1 VRVVFMGSPEFAVPS
16 LRRLLADHE
25 VVGVVTQPDR
35 PAGRGRTPRPPP
47 VKTVALEAGVPF
59 MQPPRLRDAGAVE
72 TLRHWAPDLILVAA
86 YGQILRPE
94 VLAIPRHGCLNV
106 HASLLPRWRGAAPV
120 QAAILYG
127 DDVTGVTVMQ
137 MDPGMDTGPIVAQ
150 KDLPIQPDD
159 TGATLSARLAT
170 AGAELLQTTLP
181 VYATGSLQPQPQNEA
196 QVTYAPLLMK
206 SDGALDL
213 QRSAA
218 YLARQVRAFE
228 PWPGSYLEWEGA
240 RLVIR
245 RAHAEGREPQ
255 EIGRVSL
262 TDGLPSV
269 GTGAGQLVLDALQP
283 AGRKEIRGDD
293 FLRGARG
300 FLGALLPSLGHH
312 PSEAPPGPGGPRT

>member
-1 VRVVFMGSPEFAVPS
+1 MGSPDFAVPT

-25 VVGVVTQPDR
+25 VAGVVTQPDR

-59 MQPPRLRDAGAVE
+59 QQPPRLREPEAVE
-72 TLRHWAPDLILVAA
+72 TLRRWSPDLIIVAA

-94 VLAIPRHGCLNV
+94 VLEIAHLGCLNV

-127 DDVTGVTVMQ
+127 DDVTGVTIMQ
-137 MDPGMDTGPIVAQ
+137 MDRGMDTGPIVAQ
-150 KDLPIQPDD
+150 NELPIQPED
-159 TGATLSARLAT
+159 TGATLSSRLAG
-170 AGAELLQTTLP
+170 AGADLLHATLP
-181 VYATGSLQPQPQNEA
+181 AYASGSIRPSPQDES
-196 QVTYAPLLMK
+196 QVTYAPLLTK
-206 SDGALDL
+206 GDGALDL
-213 QRSAA
+213 ERSAQ

-228 PWPGSYLEWEGA
+228 PWPGSYLEWGGL

-245 RAHAEGREPQ
+245 RAHAEGQEPQ

-262 TDGLPSV
+262 TEGIPSV
-269 GTGAGQLVLDALQP
+269 GTSAGLLVLDVLQP
-283 AGRKEIRGDD
+283 AGRREIRGEA

-312 PSEAPPGPGGPRT
+312 PSEAPPGPGGPRR